1 MVVKVLIVD
10 DSSFFRGRVKAM
22 LSSDP
27 RLTVIGEAV
36 DGEDAI
42 AKTQSL
48 NPDIIT
54 MDIEMPRMDGITAT
68 RKIMAIKKIPIL
80 IFSSFSTAGAKLTLD
95 ALDAGA
101 VDYLPKKLEDLSQN
115 REQATR
121 DLCERLFTLGNR
133 RPTLVPPASGVS
145 IAGQRAPLDSR
156 SSAQAPARRARKL
169 QKVDLVA
176 IGSSTG
182 GPVAL
187 QEVLTKLP
195 TGYPHPVML
204 IQHMPGSFTPAFAE
218 RLNQLCN
225 IEVREA
231 KDGDE
236 LKPGVALLAPG
247 GMQMELIKK
256 GSRARLKIFE
266 NNLQTYKPSID
277 MTLRSVAK
285 VYGGSTLTI
294 ILTGMGADGCEGSKL
309 LKQTGSLIWSQDQA
323 TSTVYGMPA
332 AVAAA
337 GISDQILPLG
347 EIGKQLARI

>member
-1 MVVKVLIVD
+1 MAVKVLIVD
-10 DSSFFRGRVKAM
+10 DSSFFRGRVKDM
-22 LSSDP
+22 LSTDP
-27 RLTVIGEAV
+27 RLEIVGEAV

-42 AKTQSL
+42 AKTRSL

-68 RKIMAIKKIPIL
+68 RKIMAFKKIPIL
-80 IFSSFSTAGAKLTLD
+80 IFSSFSTAGARLTLD

-115 REQATR
+115 KEQAAR
-121 DLCERLFTLGNR
+121 ALCERLFTLGNR
-133 RPTLVPPASGVS
+133 RPPQAPPGAGASM
-145 IAGQRAPLDSR
+145 AAQRAPLGSR
-156 SSAQAPARRARKL
+156 PSAQAPARGARKL

-195 TGYPHPVML
+195 AGYPYPIML

-247 GMQMELIKK
+247 GMQMELVKK
-256 GSRARLKIFE
+256 GSRVQLKIFE

-277 MTLRSVAK
+277 MTLRSVAR

-323 TSTVYGMPA
+323 TSIVYGMPA

>member
-1 MVVKVLIVD
+1 MAVKVLIVD
-10 DSSFFRGRVKAM
+10 DSRFFRGRVKDM
-22 LSSDP
+22 LLGDP
-27 RLTVIGEAV
+27 RLQVVGEAV

-42 AKTQSL
+42 KKATSL

-68 RKIMAIKKIPIL
+68 RKIMAFKKIPIL
-80 IFSSFSTAGAKLTLD
+80 IFSSFSTEGAKLTLD

-101 VDYLPKKLEDLSQN
+101 VDYLPKKLEDLSRN
-115 REQATR
+115 RRQAAQT
-121 DLCERLFTLGNR
+121 LCDRLFSLGNR
-133 RPTLVPPASGVS
+133 LPSQVS
-145 IAGQRAPLDSR
+145 QRAVVSHTIR
-156 SSAQAPARRARKL
+156 SAPSGARASVPVPARRARKL
-169 QKVDLVA
+169 QKIDLVA

-195 TGYPHPVML
+195 GNYPYPIML

-218 RLNQLCN
+218 RLNQLCK

-236 LKPGVALLAPG
+236 LKPGLALLAPG
-247 GMQMELIKK
+247 GMQMELIKR
-256 GSRARLKIFE
+256 GARAQVKIFE
-266 NNLQTYKPSID
+266 NNLQTYKPSVD
-277 MTLRSVAK
+277 LTLRSVAK
-285 VYGGSTLTI
+285 VYGSSTLAI
-294 ILTGMGADGCEGSKL
+294 ILTGMGADGCAGSKL
-309 LKQTGSLIWSQDQA
+309 LNQTGSLIWSQDQA

-337 GISDQILPLG
+337 GISEQVLPLG
-347 EIGKQLARI
+347 EIGGRLAKI

>member
-1 MVVKVLIVD
+1 MAVKVLIVD
-10 DSSFFRGRVKAM
+10 DSSFFRRRVKDM
-22 LSSDP
+22 LSGDP
-27 RLTVIGEAV
+27 RLQIVGEAV

-42 AKTQSL
+42 AKTRSL
-48 NPDIIT
+48 RPDIIT

-68 RKIMAIKKIPIL
+68 RKIMAFSKVPIL
-80 IFSSFSTAGAKLTLD
+80 IFSSFSTEGAKLTLD

-101 VDYLPKKLEDLSQN
+101 VDYLPKKLEDLSRN
-115 REQATR
+115 RRQATMA
-121 DLCERLFTLGNR
+121 LCERLVSLGGR
-133 RPTLVPPASGVS
+133 QTHGGVG
-145 IAGQRAPLDSR
+145 ARVAQRAPQGAR
-156 SSAQAPARRARKL
+156 AVAAPAPAAGRRARKL

-195 TGYPHPVML
+195 VNYPYPILL

-218 RLNQLCN
+218 RLNQLCK

-236 LKPGVALLAPG
+236 LKPGLALLAPG
-247 GMQMELIKK
+247 GMQMELSRR
-256 GSRARLKIFE
+256 GSRAQVRIFE
-266 NNLQTYKPSID
+266 NNLQTYKPSVNL
-277 MTLRSVAK
+277 TLRSVAK
-285 VYGGSTLTI
+285 VYGGSTLGI

-309 LKQTGSLIWSQDQA
+309 LKQMGSVIWSQDQA

-332 AVAAA
+332 AVAQA
-337 GISDQILPLG
+337 GISEQILPLG
-347 EIGKQLARI
+347 EIGGQLARI

>member
-27 RLTVIGEAV
+27 RLQVIGEAV

-42 AKTQSL
+42 VKTRSL

-68 RKIMAIKKIPIL
+68 RKIMALKKIPIL

-115 REQATR
+115 REQATKA
-121 DLCERLFTLGNR
+121 LCERLFTLGNR
-133 RPTLVPPASGVS
+133 RPQQAPHGAGVS
-145 IAGQRAPLDSR
+145 TATSRVPLGSR
-156 SSAQAPARRARKL
+156 SSAQAPVRRARKL

-187 QEVLTKLP
+187 QDVLTKLP
-195 TGYPHPVML
+195 ASYPHPVML

-218 RLNQLCN
+218 RLNQLCK

-247 GMQMELIKK
+247 GMQMELVKK
-256 GSRARLKIFE
+256 GSRARLRIFE

-277 MTLRSVAK
+277 MTFRSVAK
-285 VYGGSTLTI
+285 VYGGSTLAL

-323 TSTVYGMPA
+323 SSIVYGMPA

-337 GISDQILPLG
+337 GISDQILPLD
-347 EIGKQLARI
+347 EIGGQLARI

>member
-1 MVVKVLIVD
+1 
-10 DSSFFRGRVKAM
+10 M

-27 RLTVIGEAV
+27 RLEVIGEAV

-42 AKTQSL
+42 VKARNL

-54 MDIEMPRMDGITAT
+54 MDIEMPHMDGITAT
-68 RKIMAIKKIPIL
+68 RNITAVKKIPIL

-101 VDYLPKKLEDLSQN
+101 IDYLPKKLEDLSNN
-115 REQATR
+115 RAQAAKV
-121 DLCERLFTLGNR
+121 LCERVFSLGSQSL
-133 RPTLVPPASGVS
+133 P
-145 IAGQRAPLDSR
+145 RAPV
-156 SSAQAPARRARKL
+156 APAVARSQLGERTTVPAPPRRARKL
-169 QKVDLVA
+169 AKIDLVA

-195 TGYPHPVML
+195 ANYPHPIIL

-218 RLNQLCN
+218 RLNQLCQ

-236 LKPGVALLAPG
+236 IKQGLALLAPG
-247 GMQMELIKK
+247 GMQMELSKR
-256 GSRARLKIFE
+256 GARVQVKIFE
-266 NNLQTYKPSID
+266 NNLQTYKPSVD
-277 MTLRSVAK
+277 LSLRSAAK
-285 VYGGSTLTI
+285 VFGGSTLVI

-309 LKQTGSLIWSQDQA
+309 LKQTGSVIWSQDQA
-323 TSTVYGMPA
+323 SSTVYGMPA
-332 AVAAA
+332 AVAEA
-337 GISDQILPLG
+337 GVSELVLPLG
-347 EIGKQLARI
+347 EIGGQLARV